1 MGQPQILT
9 RGARISGTV
18 ACALVA
24 LISVGWIVRDLAKA
38 DGPSRLWWM
47 WAGLP
52 AGFSGQELWVT
63 GLTDLMLFPVC
74 AAVAFTALR
83 SPAAAPAFVAA
94 GILTVALRLPSLWIL
109 TSDWTRL
116 WGSEDLRGQALWSAG
131 AQIALALTL
140 IGLAL
145 WGWRP
150 PARLTSHGYPPP
162 PQEAAAAR
170 PSNGA
175 AATAFIFLGAAAL
188 VRASWEIYR
197 LEEYGWDV
205 YESRLTGG
213 RNAVLTLLST
223 PSAWSAAALVLIAL
237 VAAVAALSHATFSR
251 PLGMTAATAVLV
263 WGVLD
268 ISAAVKTDAFDSI
281 TDAPLLTQL
290 HLSSAVLYAAAGAI
304 VLVALSQRGEH
315 PPYGGPSH
323 GSTYAYEPPAPYD
336 PRPPYDPPPS
346 PYGPPR

>member
-24 LISVGWIVRDLAKA
+24 LISVGWIIRDLTKA
-38 DGPSRLWWM
+38 DGPGRLWWM

-63 GLTDLMLFPVC
+63 GLTDLLLFPVC
-74 AAVAFTALR
+74 AVVAFTALR

-94 GILTVALRLPSLWIL
+94 GVLTAALRLPSLWIL
-109 TSDWTRL
+109 TSDWTQL
-116 WGSEDLRGQALWSAG
+116 WGSEDLRSQALWSAG
-131 AQIALALTL
+131 AQVALGLAL
-140 IGLAL
+140 IGLVL
-145 WGWRP
+145 WGRAP
-150 PARLTSHGYPPP
+150 RGHAAGYGYPPSP
-162 PQEAAAAR
+162 EDTEPAR
-170 PSNGA
+170 PTNGA

-197 LEEYGWDV
+197 LSEYGWDV

-223 PSAWSAAALVLIAL
+223 PSAWSSLVLVLIAL
-237 VAAVAALSHATFSR
+237 VAATGALNRAMFSR
-251 PLGMTAATAVLV
+251 PLGMTAAAAVLL

-268 ISAAVKTDAFDSI
+268 VSAGIKTDAFEGI
-281 TDAPLLTQL
+281 TDAPLLLQL
-290 HLSSAVLYAAAGAI
+290 HLASAVLYTAAGAI
-304 VLVALSQRGEH
+304 TLFALAQRNEH
-315 PPYGGPSH
+315 SGYGSGPRYGYNYPYD
-323 GSTYAYEPPAPYD
+323 PPAPYG
-336 PRPPYDPPPS
+336 R
-346 PYGPPR
+346 